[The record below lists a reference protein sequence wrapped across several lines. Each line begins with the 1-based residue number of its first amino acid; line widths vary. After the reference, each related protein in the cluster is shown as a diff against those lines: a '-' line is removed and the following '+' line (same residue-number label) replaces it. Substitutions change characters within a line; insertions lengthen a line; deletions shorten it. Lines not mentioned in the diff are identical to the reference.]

1 MAALTTRWINRRFFL
16 RHQRRLHMVDN
27 AVKQRAFFSDDSEQS
42 EALAAPVTGCGTMG
56 FLMSMK
62 A

>member
-1 MAALTTRWINRRFFL
+1 
-16 RHQRRLHMVDN
+16 MVDN